1 MDRWIV
7 GNWLDGWVDG
17 WKDGRLRKQTQ
28 GKQGFSQDFQKNT
41 VVRTIKGI
49 IVYSTD
55 RLVAQ
60 LIKIFAK
67 TRYQDA
73 CPQVAFAILG
83 GTVILKHYN
92 EIINI
97 Y

>member
-1 MDRWIV
+1 MALKLSPEGRGV
-7 GNWLDGWVDG
+7 KNWLGDHS
-17 WKDGRLRKQTQ
+17 RIS
-28 GKQGFSQDFQKNT
+28 F
-41 VVRTIKGI
+41 I
-49 IVYSTD
+49 IIHSTD

-60 LIKIFAK
+60 LTKLFAK
-67 TRYQDA
+67 ARYKDT
-73 CPQVAFAILG
+73 CPQVAFANLG

>member
-1 MDRWIV
+1 M
-7 GNWLDGWVDG
+7 DGWMVGLLVGWMDG
-17 WKDGRLRKQTQ
+17 WMEGWPAQKTNIKKTGFFT
-28 GKQGFSQDFQKNT
+28 GFSEKQC
-41 VVRTIKGI
+41 RETIKGI
-49 IVYSTD
+49 IVYSTH

-60 LIKIFAK
+60 LAK
-67 TRYQDA
+67 TRYQDT

-83 GTVILKHYN
+83 GTVILRHYN